1 MIRRPPRSTRTDT
14 LFPYT
19 TLFRSIRQNFF
30 KSVIHIRK
38 SFQLLFFMLILG
50 LLSFYLN
57 SNFEEYHFL
66 LCIPPRSEEHT
77 SELQSLMR
85 ISYAVF
91 CLKTKKKTLIKPT

>member
-66 LCIPPRSEEHT
+66 LCIPPLTIYMAYYFTHA
-77 SELQSLMR
+77 R
-85 ISYAVF
+85 IRWLYEGSFA
-91 CLKTKKKTLIKPT
+91 LLILAILY